1 MNDMLYLRKDDILTL
16 RMEMDRQQEMVI
28 LMHHNPDGDALGS
41 ALALSIYLEQFG
53 HRCCVIAPNEFP
65 DFLRWMPQADKV
77 HIGSLEPDF
86 CRKKITEAGF
96 IFCLDF
102 NRADRIQD
110 LQQAL
115 EQSNAYK
122 ALIDHHIDPDTS
134 FFDFIYSVTTETSS
148 TCELVY
154 NFIVY
159 YMADKKRLNKAIAE
173 CLYVGMITDTG
184 SLSYSC
190 GNPST
195 YTAVGN
201 LIQMGISG
209 EDIHRKVYDN
219 YSESRM
225 RLLGFS
231 LSERLHV
238 LREYATS
245 YIYLTREDLERFN
258 YKQGD
263 TEGIVNYG
271 LSMQDVRF
279 TAFFSERDGVIR
291 VSFRSKGDFD
301 VNVFARE
308 YFNGGG
314 HRNAAGGNSHD
325 SMEETIARFRKAL
338 DNVKDQL
345 KPQCTGKY

>member
-1 MNDMLYLRKDDILTL
+1 MLYLRKDDILTL
-16 RMEMDRQQEMVI
+16 RMEMDRHKEMVI

-41 ALALSIYLEQFG
+41 SLALSMYLEQTG
-53 HRCCVIAPNEFP
+53 HQCCIIAPNEFP
-65 DFLRWMPQADKV
+65 DFLRWMPQTEKV
-77 HIGSLEPDF
+77 HFGSREADF
-86 CRKKITEAGF
+86 CKKKIEEAGF

-102 NRADRIQD
+102 NRSDRIQD

-115 EQSNAYK
+115 EHSHAYK

-134 FFDFIYSVTTETSS
+134 LFDFIYSVTTETSS
-148 TCELVY
+148 TCELIY

-159 YMADKKRLNKAIAE
+159 YMAGKSLLNKEMAA
-173 CLYVGMITDTG
+173 CLYVGIITDTG

-195 YTAVGN
+195 YTSIGN
-201 LIQMGISG
+201 LIQMGING

-219 YSESRM
+219 YAESRM

-238 LREYATS
+238 LKEYATS
-245 YIYLTREDLERFN
+245 YIYLSKEDLERFQ

-271 LSMQDVRF
+271 LSMQGVRF

-308 YFNGGG
+308 HFNGGG
-314 HRNAAGGNSHD
+314 HRNAAGGNSYEN
-325 SMEETIARFRKAL
+325 MEKTIARFRQAL
-338 DNVKDQL
+338 VTYKDQL
-345 KPQCTGKY
+345 YQQCEKSC

>member
-41 ALALSIYLEQFG
+41 SLALSMYLEQSG
-53 HRCCVIAPNEFP
+53 HHCCVIAPNEFP
-65 DFLRWMPQADKV
+65 DFLQWMPQSEKV
-77 HIGSLEPDF
+77 HFGNQEPEF
-86 CRKKITEAGF
+86 CKKKIEEAGF

-102 NRADRIQD
+102 NRSDRIQD
-110 LQQAL
+110 LQQSL
-115 EQSNAYK
+115 EKSLAYK
-122 ALIDHHIDPDTS
+122 ALIDHHIDPDTTT
-134 FFDFIYSVTTETSS
+134 FDFIYSVTSETSS

-159 YMADKKRLNKAIAE
+159 YMADKKCLTKEIAE

-201 LIQMGISG
+201 LIKLGIHG

-225 RLLGFS
+225 RLLGFC
-231 LSERLHV
+231 LSERMFV
-238 LREYATS
+238 LKEYATS
-245 YIYLTREDLERFN
+245 YIYLTKEDLERFHFR
-258 YKQGD
+258 QGD
-263 TEGIVNYG
+263 TEGFVNYG
-271 LSMQDVRF
+271 LAMQDVRF

-291 VSFRSKGDFD
+291 ASFRSKGDFD
-301 VNVFARE
+301 VNLFARE
-308 YFNGGG
+308 HFNGGG
-314 HRNAAGGNSHD
+314 HRNASGGNSHD
-325 SMEETIARFRKAL
+325 SIEQTIARFLTAL
-338 DNVKDQL
+338 TSYQNQL
-345 KPQCTGKY
+345 NPSCTGKY

>member
-1 MNDMLYLRKDDILTL
+1 
-16 RMEMDRQQEMVI
+16 MDRQQEMVI

-41 ALALSIYLEQFG
+41 ALALTIYLESIG

-65 DFLRWMPQADKV
+65 DFLRWMPQAEKV
-77 HIGSLEPDF
+77 HFGNVEPEF
-86 CRKKITEAGF
+86 CRKKIEEAGF

-102 NRADRIQD
+102 NHADRIQE

-115 EQSNAYK
+115 EHSNAYK
-122 ALIDHHIDPDTS
+122 ALIDHHIAPNIS

-154 NFIVY
+154 NFIVH
-159 YMADKKRLNKAIAE
+159 YMADKSRLNKEIAE

-201 LIQMGISG
+201 LIQLGING
-209 EDIHRKVYDN
+209 EEIHRKVYDN

-225 RLLGFS
+225 RLLGFC

-238 LREYATS
+238 LKEYATS
-245 YIYLTREDLERFN
+245 YIFLTKEDLQRFQ

-291 VSFRSKGDFD
+291 ASFRSKGDFD
-301 VNVFARE
+301 VNAFARQH
-308 YFNGGG
+308 FNGGG
-314 HRNAAGGNSHD
+314 HRNAAGGNSTD
-325 SMEETIARFRKAL
+325 SMEETIARFLNAL
-338 DNVKDQL
+338 DAYKDRL
-345 KPQCTGKY
+345 QCKRS